1 MGLRASKQATTK
13 KSPYEIVFGKT
24 MTLPLDVAFLLPNST
39 SFERI
44 EKNVLD
50 EQIKKN
56 KERTYQRHRKNNH
69 FFTKNTVPLRRGAK
83 VMVKT
88 RMGEKEKYEGPYL
101 IVECITEWKYLLENL
116 ITKQTKIR
124 NFNQLKV
131 LKK

>member
-24 MTLPLDVAFLLPNST
+24 MTLPLDVAFQLPNST

-56 KERTYQRHRKNNH
+56 KERTVHTSDIGRIIIFLRK
-69 FFTKNTVPLRRGAK
+69 TLC
-83 VMVKT
+83 
-88 RMGEKEKYEGPYL
+88 L
-101 IVECITEWKYLLENL
+101 
-116 ITKQTKIR
+116 
-124 NFNQLKV
+124 
-131 LKK
+131 